1 MKSERRIAQR
11 KDINFIPVKNLATL
25 DPFTMICKK
34 AEIVDAS
41 STGFLLYVHRK
52 QLMPKGLRANLSL
65 KPLEGERVML
75 KIEDME
81 LDLDGFISRTR
92 FIGDGIFEIA
102 IDFSAD
108 APEYWRECLVDLLPG
123 SDEEL

>member
-11 KDINFIPVKNLATL
+11 KEINLIPVKNLATL
-25 DPFTMICKK
+25 DPFTVIAKK

-52 QLMPKGLRANLSL
+52 HLVPKGLRSNLTL

-81 LDLDGFISRTR
+81 LDLDGLISRTR
-92 FIGDGIFEIA
+92 FIGDGIFEVA
-102 IDFSAD
+102 IDFSSD

-123 SDEEL
+123 SGEEL